1 MTRVIKKSIP
11 LFIILTVVVLFYALG
26 LHKQFSL
33 EMLKAHHTQLQIFTA
48 QHFWLSSL
56 ILVAIYAVVT
66 AFTLP
71 LAALLSITSGYLFG
85 VAWGS
90 LLVVVGATCGAT
102 SLFLI
107 VRYALS
113 EWVQKRSA
121 KWVHQLKAG
130 FNENAFNYLLT
141 LRLIPVIPFA
151 ILNSVPALLDMRAT
165 QFILATA
172 LGIVP
177 GTVVY
182 NWLGNG
188 LRNTIAIRESIN
200 LSIIFEPQI
209 LIPLILL
216 ACLALV
222 PVVYKKLKRS

>member
-1 MTRVIKKSIP
+1 MTRVIRKSIP

-33 EMLKAHHTQLQIFTA
+33 EMLKAHHEQLQIFTA

-56 ILVAIYAVVT
+56 ILVGLYAVFT
-66 AFTLP
+66 AFALP

-85 VAWGS
+85 TAWGS
-90 LLVVVGATCGAT
+90 ALVVVGATTGAT
-102 SLFLI
+102 SLFLA
-107 VRYALS
+107 VRYALAD
-113 EWVQKRSA
+113 WVQKRSA
-121 KWVHQLKAG
+121 KWIHELKDG
-130 FNENAFNYLLT
+130 FNANAFNYLLT
-141 LRLIPVIPFA
+141 LRLIPLIPFA
-151 ILNSVPALLDMRAT
+151 VLNSVPALLNMRVS
-165 QFILATA
+165 QYILATA

-182 NWLGNG
+182 NWLGHG
-188 LRNTIAIRESIN
+188 LRNTIDAHDSIN
-200 LSIIFEPQI
+200 FGIIFEPQI

-216 ACLALV
+216 GALALL